1 MHLTGWLWVA
11 MTPHERHIHAEPDFA
26 RSSATASAA
35 QHILPGG
42 IRELKKSQTHLELQ
56 VESGDMAGMVELIRA
71 NKIDLALGVLP
82 EGQNGLDLL
91 PVFRDELMFV
101 FGPSLLLIGDWHV
114 VLLTVITASAGVTL
128 LAAGLSGYFVGL
140 ANPVSRLLYVSAAF
154 VLINPGLVTDTIGA
168 ALAGAGLVLNLL
180 WTWQPRPA
188 RRRPAADMGHVEAP
202 EHAPIEPS
210 EVLETP
216 ARQAGRGD
224 L

>member
-1 MHLTGWLWVA
+1 LFVLYFAILSAITPPVALAVYAACGIARSDVWATSWTAVKLGLTGYII
-11 MTPHERHIHAEPDFA
+11 PF
-26 RSSATASAA
+26 
-35 QHILPGG
+35 
-42 IRELKKSQTHLELQ
+42 
-56 VESGDMAGMVELIRA
+56 
-71 NKIDLALGVLP
+71 
-82 EGQNGLDLL
+82 
-91 PVFRDELMFV
+91 MFV
-101 FGPSLLLIGDWHV
+101 FGPSLLLIGEWHV

-140 ANPVSRLLYVSAAF
+140 ANPLSRLLYVSAAF

-168 ALAGAGLVLNLL
+168 ALAGAGLALNVL
-180 WTWQPRPA
+180 WKWQPRPV
-188 RRRPAADMGHVEAP
+188 RRRPTVDMGHVEAP